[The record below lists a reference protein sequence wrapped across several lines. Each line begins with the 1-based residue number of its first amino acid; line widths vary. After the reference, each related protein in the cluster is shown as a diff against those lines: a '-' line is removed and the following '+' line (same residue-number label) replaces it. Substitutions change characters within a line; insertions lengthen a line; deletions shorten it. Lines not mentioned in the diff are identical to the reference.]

1 MIWTGKIM
9 KNYYLVIL
17 LLSIILIQSCSKKV
31 VTRNYYVLEFPA
43 QNEEIQKSKPL
54 VNESC
59 EIFAANIPPA
69 FSQSRIAVRTR
80 SHEISYYQKH
90 LWAVAPGDLIVQL
103 IESYIQNE
111 NIFTKASQSIW
122 KEVPIYRIYPYVQQI
137 EAQDIDDE
145 LYAHLKMKIDLFNSS
160 DNSIVVSHQFER
172 KEMLEERDINLLAE
186 SLSKILQEELQQ
198 FSDKIKIE
206 LAN

>member
-1 MIWTGKIM
+1 MIWIGKIM

-17 LLSIILIQSCSKKV
+17 LLSIVLIQSCSKKV
-31 VTRNYYVLEFPA
+31 VTRNYYVLEFPT
-43 QNEEIQKSKPL
+43 QNKEIQKSKPL

-59 EIFAANIPPA
+59 EIFGVNIPPA

-80 SHEISYYQKH
+80 SHEISYYQNH

-103 IESYIQNE
+103 IEAYIQKE

-122 KEVPIYRIYPYVQQI
+122 KEVPIYRIYTYVQQI

-145 LYAHLKMKIDLFNSS
+145 LFAHLKMKIDLFNSA

-172 KEMLEERDINLLAE
+172 KELLEERDINLLAE

-198 FSDKIKIE
+198 FTIKIKSK

>member
-1 MIWTGKIM
+1 M
-9 KNYYLVIL
+9 KKYFLVIL

-31 VTRNYYVLEFPA
+31 ITRNYYVLEFPA
-43 QNEEIQKSKPL
+43 QNEEIQRSKPL

-59 EIFAANIPPA
+59 EIFAVNIPPA

-80 SHEISYYQKH
+80 SHEISYYQNH

-103 IESYIQNE
+103 IESFMQKQY
-111 NIFTKASQSIW
+111 IFTKASQTIW

-137 EAQDIDDE
+137 EAMDIDDE

-172 KEMLEERDINLLAE
+172 KEMLEERDINFLAE
-186 SLSKILQEELQQ
+186 SLSEILQEELLD
-198 FSDKIKIE
+198 FSDKIKTE
-206 LAN
+206 LIK

>member
-31 VTRNYYVLEFPA
+31 VTRNYYILEFPV
-43 QNEEIQKSKPL
+43 QNEEIQRSKPL

-59 EIFAANIPPA
+59 EIFAVNIPPA

-80 SHEISYYQKH
+80 SHEISYYQNH

-103 IESYIQNE
+103 IETYMQEE

-198 FSDKIKIE
+198 FSDKIKTE
-206 LAN
+206 LSD